1 MGALD
6 GKRAIVTGASSGIGA
21 ATARALAHE
30 GAKVAVGARRLDLL
44 ADLG

>member
-21 ATARALAHE
+21 AEHVNVDELVVKARAQSAPDRIVR
-30 GAKVAVGARRLDLL
+30 GS
-44 ADLG
+44 